1 MASSFDPFAASAD
14 PFASNPGPGVAAPT
28 AAAPA
33 EAHYGQNQ
41 QTESQQMHQSSN
53 PFAVYAGGVGGAGG
67 LQNAPASPPNQYQM
81 PSANSMVPVAPQ
93 QQQNQWSVQQQP
105 QQQQQQQQQPQQPS
119 SYNQNSYQSPSG
131 YQQHPH
137 VIGYQ
142 QQVNVAAQQ
151 QIPQNRMVVPPNQAV
166 GYAAVNSPP
175 VQSPQPFVQ
184 PPAPAAAALTHVVS
198 APVVTEDNDFFGDF
212 SNNTVSKSN
221 ESPNRPPSVFEATQ
235 NDDVSYLSKSTNG
248 GLSERQPMNGKS
260 PLDDPKF
267 APKPP
272 PIQGLANAAALS
284 REAPHTAAPLPDFDL
299 VTHSGYS
306 LARISFRTILIKKW
320 KQVFWVTYGA
330 SKVLFFRSST
340 DFEDW
345 VSNPY
350 LSQVQRD
357 FLVKLQVDF
366 VADCGRQSV
375 RGYQVTNQRLKNY
388 NSRMLHQ
395 FKLERWMDYGP
406 TIAAAFASP
415 NEREVYNLRTVFTE
429 IMKRAP
435 SASKQRAQNLQNHY
449 AAARNR
455 SNMTAGGDMY
465 GNPVQSMPEQQVYQ
479 YPSSAS
485 AGGRFQNGNA
495 SVYSGRS
502 HQSQGV
508 MSTGPVERRRDAAE
522 DEYIGGYRIVSRTH
536 Y

>member
-1 MASSFDPFAASAD
+1 
-14 PFASNPGPGVAAPT
+14 
-28 AAAPA
+28 
-33 EAHYGQNQ
+33 
-41 QTESQQMHQSSN
+41 MHQSSN

-81 PSANSMVPVAPQ
+81 PSANSMVPVAHQ

-105 QQQQQQQQQPQQPS
+105 QQQQQPQSQQPS
-119 SYNQNSYQSPSG
+119 TYNQNFQPSSG

-137 VIGYQ
+137 VNGYQ

-151 QIPQNRMVVPPNQAV
+151 QQIPQNSMAVTPNQAV
-166 GYAAVNSPP
+166 GYSAVNSPS

-184 PPAPAAAALTHVVS
+184 PPAAPAAAVLTPAVP
-198 APVVTEDNDFFGDF
+198 APVVAEDNDFFGDF
-212 SNNTVSKSN
+212 ANNVVSKSN

-320 KQVFWVTYGA
+320 KQVFWVTYGP

-366 VADCGRQSV
+366 VGDCGRQSV
-375 RGYQVTNQRLKNY
+375 RGYQVTTQRLKNY
-388 NSRMLHQ
+388 NNRMLHQ

-429 IMKRAP
+429 MMKRAP
-435 SASKQRAQNLQNHY
+435 SASKQRAQNLQNQY
-449 AAARNR
+449 AAAAHR
-455 SNMTAGGDMY
+455 SKLSGGGDMY
-465 GNPVQSMPEQQVYQ
+465 GNPVQSMPDQQQAYQ

-485 AGGRFQNGNA
+485 AGGRFENGNA

-502 HQSQGV
+502 HQSHGV
-508 MSTGPVERRRDAAE
+508 MSTGPVERRRDAVE
-522 DEYIGGYRIVSRTH
+522 DEYIGGYRVVSRTH